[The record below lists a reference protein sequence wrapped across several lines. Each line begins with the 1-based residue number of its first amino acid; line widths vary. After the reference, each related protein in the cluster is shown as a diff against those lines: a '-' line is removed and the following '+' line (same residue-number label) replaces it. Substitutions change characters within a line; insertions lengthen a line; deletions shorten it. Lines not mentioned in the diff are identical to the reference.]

1 MMTSQIRKLK
11 IRPRLILCFV
21 LIVFFMLVGNC
32 LLAWQTLLVR
42 EQSDRVT
49 ALAQELAVVSRF
61 QTDLLSLDTT
71 LDSLSKSEDI
81 EGLRREATHSRS
93 IFVNDL
99 HAVRDVLVRL
109 PPETPGDAAPLPT
122 VEAVQTTWSPQLDAL
137 IALGEASDWNA
148 VRLRLGDEREP
159 LERRASDLV
168 RSVQG
173 RVTTE
178 LVQSVVQSEQLKRR
192 VVVILPLTALLT
204 LAFAT
209 LLGIEITR
217 SITVPLHQLME
228 SATALAR
235 GDFSRRVQFPGNDEL
250 TRLGAV
256 FNETSTKL
264 GQLTHELRRREA
276 YLAEAQRLSH
286 TGSLAY
292 DPRTKMAAYWSSE
305 CLRMWGF
312 DPESGPPTTE
322 DMLQRIHPEDL
333 DRVQEYAENA
343 IRSREN
349 FSQEFKIVL
358 PDGTIKHIHSANHL
372 LIGTNGESME
382 VLGTHVDIT
391 ERKQIEQEH
400 ERLRQ
405 LEADLAHIN
414 RVNMM
419 GELTASIS
427 HELAQPI
434 MASTL
439 NAKASLR
446 WLQHDPPHTEQ
457 AREGIERII
466 EAGTFASEI
475 IERLRSLYK
484 KAAPI
489 RGLVAINKVVEE
501 MAGMLR
507 GEASRRGVTI
517 RTDLRDDLPMI
528 AADRVQIQQVFMN
541 LMMNSI
547 EAMGETGGVLTI
559 ASQLDARG
567 QIQVSVSDTG
577 LGLPPGAADQLFEAF
592 YTTKPRGSGMG
603 LSISNSI
610 VKAHGGRIWA
620 TVNEGR
626 GATFHFTLFAAA
638 RGSTDADVVM

>member
-1 MMTSQIRKLK
+1 MTSQIRKLR
-11 IRPRLILCFV
+11 IQPRLILCFV
-21 LIVFFMLVGNC
+21 FIILFMLLGNC
-32 LLAWQTLLVR
+32 VLAWQLLLVR
-42 EQSDRVT
+42 QQSDRVT

-61 QTDLLSLDTT
+61 HTDLLSLDAA
-71 LDSLSKSEDI
+71 LDSLTKSEDL
-81 EGLRREATHSRS
+81 EGLRREATRSRS
-93 IFVNDL
+93 IFITDFQ
-99 HAVRDVLVRL
+99 AIRDVVVRL
-109 PPETPGDAAPLPT
+109 PPEIREDAAPLPT
-122 VEAVQTTWSPQLDAL
+122 VEAVETTWSPQLDAL
-137 IALGEASDWNA
+137 IALGATSDWNA
-148 VRLRLGDEREP
+148 VRLRLGNEREP
-159 LERRASDLV
+159 LESRASDLV
-168 RSVQG
+168 RSVQQ

-178 LVQSVVQSEQLKRR
+178 LVQSVVQSEQIKRR
-192 VVVILPLTALLT
+192 VLVVLPLTALLT

-217 SITVPLHQLME
+217 SITVPLDQLME

-235 GDFSRRVQFPGNDEL
+235 GDFTHRVQFPGDDEL

-264 GQLTHELRRREA
+264 GELTHELRRRES
-276 YLAEAQRLSH
+276 YLAEAQRLNH

-292 DPRTKMAAYWSSE
+292 DPRTMVAAHWSRE
-305 CLRMWGF
+305 CLRIWGF
-312 DPESGPPTTE
+312 DPDSGPPMTE
-322 DMLQRIHPEDL
+322 DMLRRIHPEDR

-343 IRSREN
+343 IRSKEA

-372 LIGTNGESME
+372 LIDNNGEPIE

-391 ERKQIEQEH
+391 ERKRIEQEH

-405 LEADLAHIN
+405 LEAELAHIN

-434 MASTL
+434 MASTI

-446 WLQHDPPHTEQ
+446 WLQHDPPNAAQ
-457 AREGIERII
+457 ARNGIEKII
-466 EAGTFASEI
+466 EAGNFASEI
-475 IERLRSLYK
+475 IDRLRSLYK

-489 RGLVAINKVVEE
+489 RELVAINEVAEE
-501 MAGMLR
+501 MAGMFR
-507 GEASRRGVTI
+507 SEASRRGISI
-517 RTDLRDDLPMI
+517 RTDLRDDLPLI
-528 AADRVQIQQVFMN
+528 VADRVQIQQVFMN

-547 EAMGETGGVLTI
+547 EAMGETGGMLTI
-559 ASQLDARG
+559 ESQSDARG

-577 LGLPPGAADQLFEAF
+577 LGLPLGPADQLFDAF
-592 YTTKPRGSGMG
+592 FTTKPQGSGMG

-620 TVNEGR
+620 TANEER
-626 GATFHFTLFAAA
+626 GATFHFTLFASA
-638 RGSTDADVVM
+638 RESTDADIVT

>member
-1 MMTSQIRKLK
+1 
-11 IRPRLILCFV
+11 
-21 LIVFFMLVGNC
+21 MLLGNC
-32 LLAWQTLLVR
+32 LLAWQILLVR

-49 ALAQELAVVSRF
+49 ALAQELTVVSRF
-61 QTDLLSLDTT
+61 QTDLLSLDAA
-71 LDSLSKSEDI
+71 LDSLAKLEDI

-93 IFVNDL
+93 VFVNDL
-99 HAVRDVLVRL
+99 HDISDVVVRL
-109 PPETPGDAAPLPT
+109 PSEVRGDAAPLPT
-122 VEAVQTTWSPQLDAL
+122 VEAVETTWSPQLDAL
-137 IALGEASDWNA
+137 IALGAASDWNA
-148 VRLRLGDEREP
+148 VRLRLEDERGP
-159 LERRASDLV
+159 LEARASDLV
-168 RSVQG
+168 RSVQE
-173 RVTTE
+173 RVTNE

-192 VVVILPLTALLT
+192 IFVILPLTALLT
-204 LAFAT
+204 LTFAT

-235 GDFSRRVQFPGNDEL
+235 GDFNHRVQFPGNDEL

-256 FNETSTKL
+256 FNDTSKKL
-264 GQLTHELRRREA
+264 GELTHELRRRES
-276 YLAEAQRLSH
+276 YLAEAQRLNQ

-292 DPRTKMAAYWSSE
+292 DPHTMVAAYWSRE
-305 CLRMWGF
+305 CLRIWGF
-312 DPESGPPTTE
+312 DPESGPPKTE
-322 DMLQRIHPEDL
+322 DILKRIHPEDL
-333 DRVQEYAENA
+333 DRVRACAKNA
-343 IRSREN
+343 LRSKEN

-358 PDGTIKHIHSANHL
+358 PDGALKHIQSSSHL
-372 LIGTNGESME
+372 LLSTNGEPDE

-419 GELTASIS
+419 GELAASIS

-434 MASTL
+434 MASTI
-439 NAKASLR
+439 NARASLR
-446 WLQHDPPHTEQ
+446 WLQHNPPNAAQ
-457 AREGIERII
+457 AREGITKII

-475 IERLRSLYK
+475 IDRLRSLYK

-489 RGLVAINKVVEE
+489 RELVAINKVVEE

-507 GEASRRGVTI
+507 SEASRRGVSICTA
-517 RTDLRDDLPMI
+517 LQNDLPMI
-528 AADRVQIQQVFMN
+528 PADRVQIQQVFMN

-547 EAMGETGGVLTI
+547 EAMDEKGSVLTI
-559 ASQLDARG
+559 ESQSDAGG

-577 LGLPPGAADQLFEAF
+577 LGLPPGPADQLFEAF
-592 YTTKPRGSGMG
+592 FSTKSQGSGMG

-620 TVNEGR
+620 TVNEER
-626 GATFHFTLFAAA
+626 GATFHFTLSAAA
-638 RGSTDADVVM
+638 RESKAADIVM